1 MRKQIARRIFK
12 RNIFETRFLYW
23 ELLIVGRRG
32 KHHDHDLSMNLTC
45 FSTLQRATLQS
56 FHCRSAERFAKIR
69 KSFVKNRNEI
79 ARRWITLSSMREC
92 PETDLLAILSKMS
105 PERNELCQ
113 IAFFIDFSRHNN
125 LNLTELLN
133 NSSEVNNNS
142 RNFLCYLRL
151 DICIHTTSFIATW
164 NWRTCC
170 WIKTDT
176 SRSLTSDCVR
186 KT

>member
-23 ELLIVGRRG
+23 KLLIVGRRC

-92 PETDLLAILSKMS
+92 PETDLLAILSKNVAREKWIMS
-105 PERNELCQ
+105 NRLFYRLFATKTTW
-113 IAFFIDFSRHNN
+113 IS
-125 LNLTELLN
+125 LNCWITQ
-133 NSSEVNNNS
+133 VNS